1 MWIFLLGTDHT
12 YVNHPAA
19 HIHPLIFCLCGC
31 LLCVWPSS
39 LSLSPPW
46 GAVLDADLL
55 RVTTWPT
62 YPQTT
67 LMDQFVCVACGQT
80 FLTGVCWINELPR
93 FFTIVDFSVW
103 LSAGFLSSFLIVS
116 NQAQKENHHLM
127 TIQIGSFCIFVLFA
141 GSGSKWNFTWYKLCF
156 QCNSRLDSC
165 PSLVKNQIKI
175 N

>member
-1 MWIFLLGTDHT
+1 MPHVRHINWWRVQQLELTTNVIMWIFLLGTDHT

-31 LLCVWPSS
+31 LLCVLTFESFS
-39 LSLSPPW
+39 FPPW

-80 FLTGVCWINELPR
+80 FLTGVCWINEQPR

-116 NQAQKENHHLM
+116 NQAQREKSSFNEDPDREFLHL
-127 TIQIGSFCIFVLFA
+127 CP
-141 GSGSKWNFTWYKLCF
+141 LCRF
-156 QCNSRLDSC
+156 R
-165 PSLVKNQIKI
+165 V
-175 N
+175 